1 MLAKGESL
9 LLAIAKGS
17 YDFDF
22 FNFLH
27 LKLQLLRP
35 LPTHFTHLF
44 SELQPV

>member
-1 MLAKGESL
+1 MLAIE
-9 LLAIAKGS
+9 KGS
-17 YDFDF
+17 YD